1 MGSMSVIVD
10 RHGELYALLV
20 DDVGDVLWLPA
31 SLHEAA
37 PATLSLEW
45 RSLCS
50 GLYRLETELLLVLR
64 IEEIAEHVHAAPF
77 VLRGELHPRDERHP
91 EGDGGISRLGP
102 SGGTVMIGERERAHP
117 VRVRLRDHLGGRLRA
132 IGMVGVQVQVGGTGE
147 PVGRSGHPMS
157 VPSVA
162 RCRRR
167 GARRRMSRQGLHR
180 RRS

>member
-1 MGSMSVIVD
+1 MSVIVD

-64 IEEIAEHVHAAPF
+64 IEEVMVLNRQGAGLGLPTSRAAHAW
-77 VLRGELHPRDERHP
+77 
-91 EGDGGISRLGP
+91 
-102 SGGTVMIGERERAHP
+102 
-117 VRVRLRDHLGGRLRA
+117 RVRR
-132 IGMVGVQVQVGGTGE
+132 TT
-147 PVGRSGHPMS
+147 PC
-157 VPSVA
+157 
-162 RCRRR
+162 CRNC
-167 GARRRMSRQGLHR
+167 GSRWTWYAVVCDRVLPWLFL
-180 RRS
+180 